1 VSVSAIEIR
10 RVVAVTGLRFEARVA
25 AGPGVTTIAGGG
37 DPQGLIRAL
46 EREFARGAA
55 AIISFGIAGGLSR
68 YAAPGTLLVADTVVA
83 RASRWSADAA
93 WAAALGSSL
102 PGAVRGSAAGSDA
115 VISEPAEKH
124 ALGKATGALAV
135 DTESHIVAAFAAAH
149 GVPFAVLRAI
159 ADPATRALARAARKG
174 MRPDGTIN
182 QRAVFGSLLRTPG
195 QIPLLLRN
203 ANDTRL
209 ALRALS
215 RSRRLLGPGLGYPD
229 LRQFLVDVP

>member
-37 DPQGLIRAL
+37 DPLGLTRAL
-46 EREFARGAA
+46 ECEFARGAA

-68 YAAPGTLLVADTVVA
+68 DAVPGTLLVADTVVA
-83 RASRWSADAA
+83 RASRWYADAA
-93 WAAALGSSL
+93 WAAALTSSL
-102 PGAVRGSAAGSDA
+102 PGAVRGNVAGSDT
-115 VISEPAEKH
+115 VILEPVGKH
-124 ALGKATGALAV
+124 ALREATGALAV
-135 DTESHIVAAFAAAH
+135 DTESHVVAAFAAAR
-149 GVPFAVLRAI
+149 GVPFAVLRVI
-159 ADPATRALARAARKG
+159 ADPATRALAPAAGKG
-174 MRPDGTIN
+174 MRPNGTIN

-195 QIPLLLRN
+195 QFPMLLRN

-215 RSRRLLGPGLGYPD
+215 RGRRHLGPGLGYPD